1 MQSTIKEP
9 TTRNA
14 KTTFRAII
22 EASIELFYKK
32 GYHGTTVNNITSAAG
47 GAAGPFYLYFPSK
60 LELYKHVL
68 IQFSHNIRREIAA
81 KVSQVDSRYEKE
93 REGIKAFIML
103 VKKHPEMYN
112 IIWESLY
119 IDRALFKNYYETF
132 AERYMKG
139 LNEAVNKKEIREVD
153 TEVVSFILMGITNFI
168 GLKVVLNIGAHNDEV
183 DYIVDQV
190 MDLIEH
196 GLFTNYKAI
205 T

>member
-14 KTTFRAII
+14 KTTFHAII
-22 EASIELFYKK
+22 EAAIELFYKK

-47 GAAGPFYLYFPSK
+47 VAAGTFYLYFPSK

-132 AERYMKG
+132 AERYIKG
-139 LNEAVNKKEIREVD
+139 LNEAVNKKEIRDVD
-153 TEVVSFILMGITNFI
+153 TEVISFILMGITNFI

-196 GLFTNYKAI
+196 GLFTNYKTI